1 MPISN
6 EQKEFAAYVVDLMQ
20 SIGPVYSKR
29 MFGGFGVFLDGMMFG
44 LIMINTLYLKVD
56 EENLKEFDELG
67 LKPFTYK
74 KKGQEMKLSYYQA
87 PEEAMESMEIMRAW
101 GNRSFGAALRT
112 AARKSRIGNKGKNPE
127 NRDTLTL

>member
-1 MPISN
+1 MPITN
-6 EQKEFAAYVVDLMQ
+6 EEKEFAAYVVDLMQ

-101 GNRSFGAALRT
+101 GNRRFGAALRT
-112 AARKSRIGNKGKNPE
+112 AARKSRIGNKGKNLE